1 MFEADDNRLS
11 RNYSVNATGVA
22 FTNVNR
28 NINYSIGV
36 AAKTAVGTGPIS
48 KMKFIQAKRK

>member
-1 MFEADDNRLS
+1 MFEAEDNRLS
-11 RNYSVNATGVA
+11 RNYSVNATSVA